1 MEYGLAKPTPPPV
14 QPIQPSESTDT
25 QPATEF
31 ANSEPEIAAPSVPEI
46 ENAPEVEDV
55 PEVEEA
61 SVAKTDP
68 VIEDVPEVENVPFQ
82 VVEDVPAAEDVLEP
96 LTELLAIQS
105 QIDAVLPRLLPAV
118 VAVEG
123 GSGVIVSPEGHVLT
137 ASHVTKKAG
146 RKIYVRLADGRT
158 VQATTL
164 GTNVN
169 SDTAALKLAGNGPWP
184 YVQIGNS
191 SATQLGDWC
200 LTLGYPL
207 SFERGRPAAL
217 RIGRILK
224 KSQNRFVT
232 DSPIMGGDS
241 GGPLFGL
248 NGELIAISS
257 RIKSDISQNLF
268 VPVQQY
274 QNQWTQLASSIDVPK
289 MKRSTAKSYLG
300 ILGETDFDRVRIRR
314 VYQGSPAAA
323 AGLLENDVIVSFGG
337 QRVGNFDDVAN
348 VLKSSRPGEEVVAQ
362 LNRYGTLINVSVR
375 LGSTGGG

>member
-1 MEYGLAKPTPPPV
+1 M
-14 QPIQPSESTDT
+14 
-25 QPATEF
+25 
-31 ANSEPEIAAPSVPEI
+31 
-46 ENAPEVEDV
+46 
-55 PEVEEA
+55 
-61 SVAKTDP
+61 
-68 VIEDVPEVENVPFQ
+68 
-82 VVEDVPAAEDVLEP
+82 
-96 LTELLAIQS
+96 
-105 QIDAVLPRLLPAV
+105 